1 MAITYTW
8 EITSLK
14 TKNETLGDGVV
25 LPNAVCQT
33 YWKKIGTDENGNEGT
48 FSGATPFSAAN
59 LTEENFKQFDTLT
72 EEIVLGWIQAIVVG
86 GYEEHVNGQIQKQI
100 DEKVTPIVESAMPWA
115 PVVEAEPSPEPAPV
129 EEPAE

>member
-33 YWKKIGTDENGNEGT
+33 YWKKIGTDEDGNEGT
-48 FSGATPFSAAN
+48 FSGATPFSAEN
-59 LTEENFKQFDTLT
+59 LTADNFASFDTLT
-72 EEIVLGWIQAIVVG
+72 ESVVLDWIKALVVA

-100 DEKVTPIVESAMPWA
+100 NEAVTPITESAMPWA
-115 PVVEAEPSPEPAPV
+115 EPQEETGPA
-129 EEPAE
+129 

>member
-25 LPNAVCQT
+25 LPNAICQT

-72 EEIVLGWIQAIVVG
+72 EEIVLGWIQAIVVD

-115 PVVEAEPSPEPAPV
+115 PVVEAEPEPAPV

>member
-8 EITSLK
+8 EISSLK

-25 LPNAVCQT
+25 LPNAVCQS
-33 YWKKIGTDENGNEGT
+33 YWKKIGTDEDGNEGT
-48 FSGATPFSAAN
+48 FAGATPFSAAN

-72 EEIVLGWIQAIVVG
+72 EEIVLSWIQAIVVD

-115 PVVEAEPSPEPAPV
+115 PVVEEEVAE
-129 EEPAE
+129 

>member
-115 PVVEAEPSPEPAPV
+115 PVVEAAPV

>member
-100 DEKVTPIVESAMPWA
+100 DEKVTPITESAMPWA
-115 PVVEAEPSPEPAPV
+115 AVV
-129 EEPAE
+129 EPAEVSGE

>member
-25 LPNAVCQT
+25 LPNAICQT

-115 PVVEAEPSPEPAPV
+115 PVVEAEPSPAPV

>member
-115 PVVEAEPSPEPAPV
+115 PVVEAAPV
-129 EEPAE
+129 EEPAPAEEVAE

>member
-100 DEKVTPIVESAMPWA
+100 DEKVTPITESAMPWA
-115 PVVEAEPSPEPAPV
+115 SVVEAEPV